1 MQPLTQPNVRPG
13 PGRLLR
19 DYQLSDTAG
28 QQMVLSDYRGKSNLV
43 LITSGADDVAG
54 LAGLLRE
61 LDSQSARLR
70 EYEAQVIVISSRAER
85 FDLPAVRVLLDD
97 RGNALRELGAPAVYI
112 TDKFRE
118 VVHRFD
124 SLVSASDILGWVEF
138 TAMQCPECH
147 PPEWPPVE

>member
-1 MQPLTQPNVRPG
+1 MHGLTQPNLRPG
-13 PGRLLR
+13 PGHLLR

-28 QQMVLSDYRGKSNLV
+28 KQMMLSDYRGKSNLV
-43 LITSGADDVAG
+43 LITSQAENTAE
-54 LAGLLRE
+54 LARLLHE

-70 EYEAQVIVISSRAER
+70 EYEAQVIVILSCAER
-85 FDLPAVRVLLDD
+85 FDIPAVRVLLDD
-97 RGNALRELGAPAVYI
+97 RSNALRELGAPAVYI

-124 SLVSASDILGWVEF
+124 SLSSADDILGWVEF
-138 TAMQCPECH
+138 TVMQCPECH